1 MDVASYEADKN
12 YIGGNTLQLGSG
24 KNAARNSWKN

>member
-12 YIGGNTLQLGSG
+12 C
-24 KNAARNSWKN
+24 RWRF